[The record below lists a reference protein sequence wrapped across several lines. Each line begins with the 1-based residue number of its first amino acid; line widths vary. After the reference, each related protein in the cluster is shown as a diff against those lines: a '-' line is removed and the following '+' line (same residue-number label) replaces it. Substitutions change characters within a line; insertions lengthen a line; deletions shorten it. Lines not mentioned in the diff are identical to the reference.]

1 MDYLKI
7 WRITIPVY
15 NNNKKM
21 NSKFNIS
28 IFIELTIVNFI
39 MPTTYETFVHNSL
52 LNMSYNAVDH
62 SHISTLENNP
72 IVTFSTNKLQL
83 SQRPTV

>member
-1 MDYLKI
+1 
-7 WRITIPVY
+7 
-15 NNNKKM
+15 M

-52 LNMSYNAVDH
+52 LNMYNAVDY

-72 IVTFSTNKLQL
+72 IVTFSTNKPPIVPQAYRLKKHKT
-83 SQRPTV
+83 R